1 MPTLS
6 SVLPF
11 PSSHHYLRVIKIRSY
26 IFVVLMW
33 NNHISKVWAVWL
45 IQLRHFCIPT
55 TDWIEHLVSQR
66 SPYISWDIMLGLWFV
81 VSWLQTGHSLSHLFI
96 TVTQSGLSSLQQV
109 LINDSSRPLKAFS
122 RMIFQFRAGI
132 QVGTQKYQA
141 SISAST
147 LPSHPL
153 STLITFSCVVQ
164 HCNSALL
171 EVSCLADNQFFT
183 WMQLGWD
190 EGD

>member
-1 MPTLS
+1 MLS
-6 SVLPF
+6 ANFVHCPLPL
-11 PSSHHYLRVIKIRSY
+11 SRHYLRFFKTRSY
-26 IFVVLMW
+26 VTVVLMW

-45 IQLRHFCIPT
+45 TQLRHFCIPK
-55 TDWIEHLVSQR
+55 TDCIEHLVSQK

-122 RMIFQFRAGI
+122 RMIFQFWAGI
-132 QVGTQKYQA
+132 QAGTQKYQA

-147 LPSHPL
+147 LSSHPL

-164 HCNSALL
+164 HYNC
-171 EVSCLADNQFFT
+171 FT
-183 WMQLGWD
+183 GSLMLGW
-190 EGD
+190 